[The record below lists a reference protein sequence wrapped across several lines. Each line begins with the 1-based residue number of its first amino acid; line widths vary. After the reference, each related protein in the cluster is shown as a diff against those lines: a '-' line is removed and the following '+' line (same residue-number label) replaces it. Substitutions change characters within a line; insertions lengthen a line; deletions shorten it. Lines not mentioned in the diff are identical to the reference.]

1 MKLWIEL
8 FRCVRQLRGACAR
21 RTTFCWL
28 VLVLAA
34 MAVRP
39 DLLGVTSFVRAS
51 FLEPDC
57 YPLLLNFFHS
67 RALIVPLLTEAWV
80 TLVLRLFTPVTE
92 EGFIV
97 FAADGLKVPKEGK
110 KMPAVK
116 NLHQES
122 EDNAKPLYIMGHS
135 FQAVSLLVNSP
146 LGQVFA
152 VPLICRICEGL
163 IWNRSPKPKSLLDKM
178 ADLFLEVVRS
188 TKKRALLV
196 ADAYY
201 ASCKIIN
208 PLLDEGHHLV
218 TRVRKTSVA
227 YRPPP
232 SCPNR
237 KRGRPK
243 MYGEKVH
250 LRDLFKAA
258 GAFTEAPSPVYGEEK
273 VVVQY
278 RAVDLLWR
286 PVGRLVRF
294 VLVKHPTRGNLILL
308 STSLDL
314 QPLAILRI
322 YGLRFKI
329 EVSFKQALHT
339 IGAYSYHFWM
349 MSMKPISRG
358 SGNQHLENKSEEY
371 RQAVDRK
378 MGAYH
383 RHVQL
388 GCIVQGLLQHL
399 AVNFPD
405 TVWTQ
410 FGSWLRTMKTN
421 LAPSEMVVAQALKLA
436 FPEFLLDIGQ
446 EPELKKFILDRA
458 NRDRIPGYGTAA

>member
-1 MKLWIEL
+1 M
-8 FRCVRQLRGACAR
+8 
-21 RTTFCWL
+21 
-28 VLVLAA
+28 
-34 MAVRP
+34 
-39 DLLGVTSFVRAS
+39 RAS
-51 FLEPDC
+51 FLEPGC

-67 RALIVPLLTEAWV
+67 RALILPLLTEAWV

-163 IWNRSPKPKSLLDKM
+163 IWNRSLKPKSLLDKM
-178 ADLFLEVVRS
+178 ADLFLEVAR
-188 TKKRALLV
+188 TTGKRALLV

-201 ASCKIIN
+201 ASRKIIN

-218 TRVRKTSVA
+218 TRVKKTSVA
-227 YRPPP
+227 YQSPP
-232 SCPNR
+232 SCPKR

-243 MYGEKVH
+243 IYGEKVR
-250 LRDLFKAA
+250 LRNLFKAA
-258 GAFTEAPSPVYGEEK
+258 GAFTEAASPVYGEEC

-294 VLVKHPTRGNLILL
+294 VLVKHPTRGKLILL

-314 QPLAILRI
+314 QPLAVLRI

-349 MSMKPISRG
+349 MPMKPISRG

-371 RQAVDRK
+371 RQAIDRK

-399 AVNFPD
+399 AVNFRD